1 MSIDQKIAE
10 LLDEAKKLQ
19 EQEVVEESTEIE
31 LDEAGAYEGE
41 VKDALVHLKKKGLMD
56 KSSKEM
62 HAHLKYHG
70 FSSGAAKNAVS
81 IAAAKQGMKE
91 EVVELPEEFANT
103 TLEELEE
110 FMVSEDFEQLDELSK
125 STLGSYIKKASQHR
139 VRLAG
144 AERDLDDKDTAL
156 QRAKHGADD
165 ATYDALS
172 KAQDTMRKQ
181 RYKVSDKS
189 QQRAQ
194 GISQAVKKLTKE
206 EADYQVDM
214 SEHVNALVEG
224 EQLSEEFKAKAAT
237 IFEAAVVSRVKEEVA
252 KLEEEFDSRLEEEV
266 ESIAEGLIE
275 KVDGYLNY
283 VVEQWIS
290 DNELALEHGMK
301 NEIMESF
308 ISGMKGLFEQHYID
322 VPEEKYDVIGD
333 LQEQIELVSSK
344 LDEQLETN
352 VALTKE
358 LNEMHRAAAINAFT
372 ADMVATDAD
381 KFNSLAEELA
391 FDDLESFNNKLQVIK
406 ENYFGKKS
414 TATLVESVVTNE
426 PVELNEEVTVDP
438 TMARYLRVFNGVN
451 K

>member
-19 EQEVVEESTEIE
+19 EQEEIVSEENTEVES
-31 LDEAGAYEGE
+31 
-41 VKDALVHLKKKGLMD
+41 
-56 KSSKEM
+56 
-62 HAHLKYHG
+62 
-70 FSSGAAKNAVS
+70 
-81 IAAAKQGMKE
+81 E
-91 EVVELPEEFANT
+91 EVVEQVE
-103 TLEELEE
+103 
-110 FMVSEDFEQLDELSK
+110 EQLE
-125 STLGSYIKKASQHR
+125 
-139 VRLAG
+139 
-144 AERDLDDKDTAL
+144 
-156 QRAKHGADD
+156 
-165 ATYDALS
+165 
-172 KAQDTMRKQ
+172 
-181 RYKVSDKS
+181 DKS
-189 QQRAQ
+189 AELK
-194 GISQAVKKLTKE
+194 I
-206 EADYQVDM
+206 DM

-290 DNELALEHGMK
+290 DNELALEHGIK
-301 NEIMESF
+301 TDIMESF

-333 LQEQIELVSSK
+333 LQEQIDLVSSK

-352 VALTKE
+352 VALSKE
-358 LNEMHRAAAINAFT
+358 LNEMHRAAAITAFT
-372 ADMVATDAD
+372 ADMVDTDAD

-391 FDDLESFNNKLQVIK
+391 FEDISSFNNKLQVIK
-406 ENYFGKKS
+406 ENYFGKKP
-414 TATLVESVVTNE
+414 TASLVESVVTDE
-426 PVELNEEVTVDP
+426 PVVELNEEVATIDP
-438 TMARYLRVFNGVN
+438 TMARYLRAFNGA

>member
-19 EQEVVEESTEIE
+19 EQEEVVEESTEIE
-31 LDEAGAYEGE
+31 
-41 VKDALVHLKKKGLMD
+41 
-56 KSSKEM
+56 S
-62 HAHLKYHG
+62 
-70 FSSGAAKNAVS
+70 
-81 IAAAKQGMKE
+81 E
-91 EVVELPEEFANT
+91 EVVEQIEEQ
-103 TLEELEE
+103 LEE
-110 FMVSEDFEQLDELSK
+110 EQSAELK
-125 STLGSYIKKASQHR
+125 I
-139 VRLAG
+139 
-144 AERDLDDKDTAL
+144 
-156 QRAKHGADD
+156 
-165 ATYDALS
+165 
-172 KAQDTMRKQ
+172 
-181 RYKVSDKS
+181 
-189 QQRAQ
+189 
-194 GISQAVKKLTKE
+194 
-206 EADYQVDM
+206 DM